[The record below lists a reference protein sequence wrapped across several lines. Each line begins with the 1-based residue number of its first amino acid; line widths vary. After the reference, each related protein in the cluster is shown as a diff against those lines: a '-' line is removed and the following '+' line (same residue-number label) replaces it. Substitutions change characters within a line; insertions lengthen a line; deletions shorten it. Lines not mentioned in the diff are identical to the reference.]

1 MKRVCTHLQCLEDAW
16 SKVDADFASVKG
28 SRTELMEYH
37 WKVVSSREKQDL
49 KVTEYKT
56 KMMEYEEKME
66 TA

>member
-1 MKRVCTHLQCLEDAW
+1 
-16 SKVDADFASVKG
+16 
-28 SRTELMEYH
+28 MEYH